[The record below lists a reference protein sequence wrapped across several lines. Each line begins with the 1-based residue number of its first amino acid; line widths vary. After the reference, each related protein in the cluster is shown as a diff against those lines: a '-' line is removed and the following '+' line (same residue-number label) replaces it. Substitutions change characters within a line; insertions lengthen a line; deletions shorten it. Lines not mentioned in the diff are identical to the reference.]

1 MVTPQKVFSFLVY
14 VETEENFEEH
24 MAARGIMALEAC
36 NCIAS
41 SFMLN
46 SELSPVCLTLIE
58 TAKSCLSAKDK
69 YLQSTIQLLNKQCP
83 TL

>member
-1 MVTPQKVFSFLVY
+1 L
-14 VETEENFEEH
+14 ENLLSAVQQEPSQ
-24 MAARGIMALEAC
+24 AARGIMALEAC